1 MLPYEFVVAGF
12 FASAEI
18 GSEAG
23 EYTNWLRL
31 LLIGSFLSGIVALA
45 YEIIWTHVLSFLIGN
60 TVYAFG
66 LMLFTFLCGLG
77 LGARIV
83 AHHLKRPELWPH
95 SLVASQVLLGLV
107 VFGTLPLWPPIPGL
121 FSHGIS
127 GAYNRDLLAVLG
139 ILIARITYVSWR
151 NRREAFNQK
160 ASRYRAY
167 EPHMEALAFALL
179 VAGIMPFLRKLSL
192 KQGR

>member
-1 MLPYEFVVAGF
+1 MPPYEFVVAGF

-77 LGARIV
+77 ARIV

-107 VFGTLPLWPPIPGL
+107 VFGTL
-121 FSHGIS
+121 
-127 GAYNRDLLAVLG
+127 
-139 ILIARITYVSWR
+139 
-151 NRREAFNQK
+151 
-160 ASRYRAY
+160 AS
-167 EPHMEALAFALL
+167 
-179 VAGIMPFLRKLSL
+179 
-192 KQGR
+192 